1 MAELQA
7 ELAIAN
13 EHLKALLRQNE
24 LLKEALSEKMRSQK
38 DDKGKGGK

>member
-1 MAELQA
+1 LQA

-24 LLKEALSEKMRSQK
+24 LLKEALNEKMRPATNPNPNPNT
-38 DDKGKGGK
+38 